1 MAIDI
6 KSPQFPESIFE
17 GTLSNWLKK
26 EGQEIKQDEVL
37 AEIET
42 DKVVLEVLAQSDGT
56 ITKITKN
63 EGEIVSSAEVIGEF
77 EESDDSHIDA
87 TSEEKHEVLE
97 EKPTKKVKKTVP
109 PVNKKI
115 GPAAKKMISE
125 ENINPQDIKSS
136 GKDQRITKA
145 DVINHL
151 DANSED
157 SDFNVE
163 QSSKIFKENLTS
175 RSDRPEKRVPMS
187 RLRSTIAKRLVSVK
201 QNTAMLT
208 TFNEV
213 DMLPIK
219 ELRSK
224 YGEEFQKEHDVKLGF
239 MGFFVIA
246 AVQALKKFPLVN
258 ASIDGDDI
266 VYHGFQDIGVAVS
279 TDRGLVVPI
288 IKDADTK
295 SLPEIEK
302 SILSYSDKARNGKL
316 SIDEMQGGTFTISN
330 GGIFG
335 SLLSTPILNA
345 PQTAILGMHAI
356 QDRPVVNDGE
366 VVIRPMMYLAMSYD
380 HRLLDGKEAVTFLV
394 SIKEQLESPERL
406 LLNL

>member
-1 MAIDI
+1 MD
-6 KSPQFPESIFE
+6 
-17 GTLSNWLKK
+17 SNEKK
-26 EGQEIKQDEVL
+26 
-37 AEIET
+37 
-42 DKVVLEVLAQSDGT
+42 
-56 ITKITKN
+56 
-63 EGEIVSSAEVIGEF
+63 
-77 EESDDSHIDA
+77 SDDIA
-87 TSEEKHEVLE
+87 SE
-97 EKPTKKVKKTVP
+97 
-109 PVNKKI
+109 
-115 GPAAKKMISE
+115 A
-125 ENINPQDIKSS
+125 
-136 GKDQRITKA
+136 
-145 DVINHL
+145 
-151 DANSED
+151 
-157 SDFNVE
+157 
-163 QSSKIFKENLTS
+163 LTLG
-175 RSDRPEKRVPMS
+175 SDRPEKRVPMS

-201 QNTAMLT
+201 QDTAMLT

-224 YGEEFQKEHDVKLGF
+224 YGAEFKEEHGVKLGF

-258 ASIDGDDI
+258 ASIDGDEI

-279 TDRGLVVPI
+279 TERGLVVPI

-295 SLPEIEK
+295 SLPKIEK
-302 SILSYSDKARNGKL
+302 SILSYSEKARNGKL
-316 SIDEMQGGTFTISN
+316 SIEDMQGGTFTISN

-356 QDRPVVNDGE
+356 QERPVAINGE
-366 VVIRPMMYLAMSYD
+366 IAIRPMMYLAMSYD